1 MKNTNA
7 NNTIKSIHFAYP
19 ISNGF
24 KYAGM
29 AHDEQTAINDF
40 TRWAL
45 SYLIADIEQ
54 GIVESSYNVIAI
66 ADTIAAHTSVDTFTA
81 YARVS
86 ETFERMSEQREQMKD
101 SGLMDALMHH
111 TNVTDY
117 PTC

>member
-1 MKNTNA
+1 MKTTNA

-19 ISNGF
+19 VSNGF

-29 AHDEQTAINDF
+29 VHDEQATINDF
-40 TRWAL
+40 THWAL

-54 GIVESSYNVIAI
+54 GIVESSYNVVAI
-66 ADTIAAHTSVDTFTA
+66 ADTIAAHTSVDAFIA
-81 YARVS
+81 YVRVS
-86 ETFERMSEQREQMKD
+86 ETFERMTAQREQAKD

-117 PTC
+117 PTR